1 MAAAWVLWGTEV
13 STLATVMS
21 WTSAKLSPD
30 AESAAALLSAVLLLA
45 AALLAP
51 LEATILALRTPAPD
65 GGPGAA
71 AAGAEEF
78 RGLSNWL
85 TERL

>member
-1 MAAAWVLWGTEV
+1 MLWGTEV
-13 STLATVMS
+13 STLATVMA

-30 AESAAALLSAVLLLA
+30 AESAAALLSAALLLA
-45 AALLAP
+45 AALLAA
-51 LEATILALRTPAPD
+51 LEAAILALRTPAAADPAAA
-65 GGPGAA
+65 GGP
-71 AAGAEEF
+71 GAEEF